1 MVFSQ
6 KLGTSAT
13 LAAAIALAA
22 SSVAWAKPPAPPE
35 PAIAVVAH
43 VPLDGAA
50 SAQMFVREGPKNE
63 ILLYVVQ
70 EAGRGV
76 SVVDVTKPARAAL
89 VRRIDV
95 DAPGMGGQV
104 FTIGTNT
111 VAVESDGAP
120 APPAPALRTVRLFD
134 LSNPAAP
141 RVALQYEHVSG
152 YILDASRNLV
162 YLVNNE
168 GLWIIR
174 HNEPMDWKTKAWWDF
189 ATAP

>member
-1 MVFSQ
+1 V
-6 KLGTSAT
+6 T
-13 LAAAIALAA
+13 LATALVLLTAVVA
-22 SSVAWAKPPAPPE
+22 SAKPAKVPTPPE

-43 VPLDGAA
+43 VGLDGATG
-50 SAQMFVREGPKNE
+50 SQMFVREGPKNE

-70 EAGRGV
+70 DAGRGV
-76 SVVDVTKPARAAL
+76 SVVDVTIPARAAL

-95 DAPGMGGQV
+95 DAPGLGGQV
-104 FTIGTNT
+104 VTIGTNT
-111 VAVESDGAP
+111 VAVESDGVPAPQLAP
-120 APPAPALRTVRLFD
+120 ASRTIRLFD
-134 LSNPAAP
+134 LSNPATP

-152 YILDASRNLV
+152 YILDASRNLI